1 MQILYFD
8 YFKTKIKSLFDSDKI
23 KNFLSKQNVFLGDDT
38 SSAADDIK
46 LLLDNAFVLLKR
58 YSDEKW
64 ETQAKVIKEKNCCE
78 KFCEN
83 ICG

>member
-1 MQILYFD
+1 M
-8 YFKTKIKSLFDSDKI
+8 
-23 KNFLSKQNVFLGDDT
+23 SKQNVFLGDDT